1 MAAAGSQGKG
11 EAARAASGAVRLPSF
26 LSSQPFSKGYAPNG
40 AVRGVSGWT
49 NGAV

>member
-1 MAAAGSQGKG
+1 MAAAGFQGKG
-11 EAARAASGAVRLPSF
+11 EAARAVSGAVRLSPS
-26 LSSQPFSKGYAPNG
+26 LSSQPLSKGYAPNG